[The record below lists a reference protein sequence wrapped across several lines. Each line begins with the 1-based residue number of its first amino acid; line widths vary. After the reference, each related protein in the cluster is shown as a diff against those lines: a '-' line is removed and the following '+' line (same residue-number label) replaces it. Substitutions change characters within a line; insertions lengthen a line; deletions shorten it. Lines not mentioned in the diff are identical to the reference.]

1 MNLTK
6 NISIFSITVKQK
18 KKKIYK
24 IHYFVK
30 FDNPII
36 KIHLL
41 K

>member
-18 KKKIYK
+18 KKKYK